1 MKEKFFDTEI
11 IESYLTGKM
20 SGGEKSL
27 FESAMMQDPLLRS
40 EVALQKD
47 VVSALS
53 DFRKAELKA
62 RLNKIDVGA
71 ANNSFVNGKIAAGI
85 CLLALLGAGTFY
97 VFSSEKEE
105 IQQIAVV
112 EEKADMQKPEPE
124 TQGIEE
130 IVIEEPVQSES
141 KKNVVLKQ
149 STTKSYSV
157 KPLDKKEDQEEIE
170 VTPEVVLP
178 RVLPVSNDAGDLS
191 GTVNVP
197 KGDVTSSTSAI
208 SSKPAVYCEKGNRKD
223 FHYKYFNN
231 KLYLYGDFNEDL
243 VEFLELNS
251 NKRKN
256 VYLHYNKNY
265 YLLNQ
270 NQIERAPLVKIN
282 DTEVIKQLE
291 AL

>member
-1 MKEKFFDTEI
+1 
-11 IESYLTGKM
+11 M
-20 SGGEKSL
+20 SGGEKNL

-47 VVSALS
+47 VVTALS

-71 ANNSFVNGKIAAGI
+71 ANNSFINGKIAAGI

-97 VFSSEKEE
+97 VFSSENEE
-105 IQQIAVV
+105 VQQITVV
-112 EEKADMQKPEPE
+112 KENTAIQKPEPE
-124 TQGIEE
+124 IQKGQE
-130 IVIEEPVQSES
+130 IVLDEPVQSES
-141 KKNVVLKQ
+141 IKSVDLKQ
-149 STTKSYSV
+149 SAKQSFSV
-157 KPLDKKEDQEEIE
+157 KPIDAKEEKEKEEEVVE

-197 KGDVTSSTSAI
+197 KGDVTTSTSTT

-251 NKRKN
+251 NKSKN

-270 NQIERAPLVKIN
+270 NQIERAPLLKIN
-282 DTEVIKQLE
+282 DIEVIKQLE